1 MHHPLKTKTQWL
13 TCHTWLSKG
22 KNKVTWSIDM
32 LYNFFFK
39 MWFQILFLL
48 NEEYLCIYFIYFFL
62 ATKKSKC
69 CIWTIRWRGGLKR
82 GGLKRGWGIKRIT
95 LIFHLLKEKNIFP
108 VLLLVWWYHQNSSK
122 SCHQISSSKTFPQ
135 PHKNLKPHIWP
146 SLTFSSNIN

>member
-32 LYNFFFK
+32 LYNFFLK

-62 ATKKSKC
+62 ATKKSKMLYLDHQMKVGG
-69 CIWTIRWRGGLKR
+69 WRGVGAEEGVGDKKNNINFSFVERKKYFPSAVAGLM
-82 GGLKRGWGIKRIT
+82 
-95 LIFHLLKEKNIFP
+95 
-108 VLLLVWWYHQNSSK
+108 VSSK
-122 SCHQISSSKTFPQ
+122 FLQE
-135 PHKNLKPHIWP
+135 LP
-146 SLTFSSNIN
+146 SN